1 MRIAF
6 GPGVMVA
13 AAFVGPGTVT
23 TASVA
28 GAGSGMTLLWAV
40 VISVLATIVLQE
52 LSIRSA
58 LSTNQDLAPLIRQF
72 GHARGWGM
80 PIALLILCS
89 VGLGNAAYQSG
100 NLVGAALGLTGA
112 TPITFIYAVG
122 VTGLLAAALI
132 VIDRYRLL
140 ERVMLILVGL
150 MTCVLTGLA
159 VACLPEL
166 AAVHRQVVARGES
179 VDATLA
185 LALIGTTVVPYN
197 LFLHA
202 TAVRH
207 RWSGISLP
215 EALRQA
221 RVESAV
227 AIVTGGVVTVA
238 IMVVATVVI
247 AGDTSQPALEALQLG
262 IDERFPGVGRWA
274 IGLGLFAAGLT
285 SAIAAPVAAGWAVC
299 GVMGWN
305 ASSGSTAFKAVA
317 LIVLAVGMSFA
328 IFTAR
333 PVSLIVLAQATNALL
348 LPLVALVL
356 LAIVNSPLI
365 PSDYRNGWRQNLIVT
380 AVIGVVLMLATTK
393 LISVFS

>member
-1 MRIAF
+1 VRIAF

-28 GAGSGMTLLWAV
+28 GASSGMTLLWAV

-58 LSTNQDLAPLIRQF
+58 LSTNQDLAPLIRKF
-72 GHARGWGM
+72 GHARGWGT

-100 NLVGAALGLTGA
+100 NLVGAALGLMGA

-166 AAVHRQVVARGES
+166 AAVHRQVVASGES

-207 RWSGISLP
+207 RWSGIALP

-247 AGDTSQPALEALQLG
+247 AGDTSQPALEALRFG

-305 ASSGSTAFKAVA
+305 ASSGSMAFKAVA

-365 PSDYRNGWRQNLIVT
+365 PNDYRNGWRQNLIVT
-380 AVIGVVLMLATTK
+380 VVIGVVLMLATTK